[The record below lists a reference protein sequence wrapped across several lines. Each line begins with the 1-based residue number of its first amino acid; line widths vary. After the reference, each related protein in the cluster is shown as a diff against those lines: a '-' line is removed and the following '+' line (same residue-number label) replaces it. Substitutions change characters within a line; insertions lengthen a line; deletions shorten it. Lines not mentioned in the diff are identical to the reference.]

1 MIFFKMIKKIYSI
14 GHLKNK
20 FKIKTSNKFLRAL
33 FFPALLFFS
42 LPAFSHTMAY
52 DFQSMSKSGIGWV
65 YMKMGFTHIIP
76 LGFDHILFIL
86 GIFLLKPQLRTVI
99 WQATA
104 FTVAHS
110 ITLGLAIYGYISP
123 QPAIIEPVIALSIIF
138 IGIENIITRDLKWW
152 RLMVIFLFG
161 LIHGCG
167 FAGALAGAGLPEK
180 DFLLGLVSFNAGV
193 EAGQI
198 TVILIAYFLFG
209 KWFADKSWYRKRI
222 TIPASLCISLIA
234 FYWTIERVF
243 Y

>member
-1 MIFFKMIKKIYSI
+1 MKKFILDFVNRKQNSFNIFVSF
-14 GHLKNK
+14 
-20 FKIKTSNKFLRAL
+20 FLFWL
-33 FFPALLFFS
+33 FFFPLFSFGHT
-42 LPAFSHTMAY
+42 LPYEFKL
-52 DFQSMSKSGIGWV
+52 MSKEGIGWA

-86 GIFLLKPQLRTVI
+86 GIFLLKPKLKTVI

-110 ITLGLAIYGYISP
+110 ITLGLAIFGYIHP
-123 QPAIIEPVIALSIIF
+123 QPLIIEPIIALSIIF
-138 IGIENIITRDLKWW
+138 IGVENIITSELKWW
-152 RLMVIFLFG
+152 RLIVIFMFG

-167 FAGALAGAGLPEK
+167 FAGVLLDAGLPEN
-180 DFLLGLVSFNAGV
+180 DFLLALISFNVGV

-198 TVILIAYFLFG
+198 TVILLAYYLFG
-209 KWFADKSWYRKRI
+209 KWLADKSWYRNRI

-243 Y
+243 F